1 MTKIKIFG
9 IGILAVVLAV
19 IITLLVVKFKTQ
31 EFNPVG
37 APGNMLAENYDP
49 YLKYNGGFNTELG
62 ITNSGGFTQSGSAT
76 LSGAT
81 TLSGAN
87 TLSGT
92 TTMTKSPDGFVA
104 YMGFTM
110 ATGTAKAVYTN
121 PSSDLVCDGR
131 SGYFQGVGTTF
142 APSLV
147 VAFGT
152 STSATGYSTNLL
164 ASTTLATTTNQFFA
178 ETFVTPFRL
187 KSGESIVGAL
197 SDITNS
203 EASSTNYSNW
213 SMQYGVHCWVMG
225 S

>member
-1 MTKIKIFG
+1 M
-9 IGILAVVLAV
+9 AV

-76 LSGAT
+76 LSGA
-81 TLSGAN
+81 N

-92 TTMTKSPDGFVA
+92 TTMAKSPDGFVA
-104 YMGFTM
+104 YMGFTV

-121 PSSDLVCDGR
+121 PSSDLVCSR
-131 SGYFQGVGTTF
+131 NGYFQGIGSTF

-164 ASTTLATTTNQFFA
+164 ASTTLATTTNQFFQQTYA
-178 ETFVTPFRL
+178 SMFRL

-197 SDITNS
+197 SDISNS
-203 EASSTNYSNW
+203 EASSTYYSNW
-213 SMQYGVHCWVMG
+213 SMQYGVHCWIMG
-225 S
+225 L

>member
-19 IITLLVVKFKTQ
+19 VITWFVVKPK
-31 EFNPVG
+31 NVVPVG
-37 APGNMLAENYDP
+37 TPGNMLAEQYDP
-49 YLKYNGGFNTELG
+49 YIQYNGGFNTALG
-62 ITNSGGFTQSGSAT
+62 ITNSGELTQ
-76 LSGAT
+76 SGAT
-81 TLSGAN
+81 TFSSTN
-87 TLSGT
+87 TLTGT
-92 TTMTKSPDGFVA
+92 TTITKSPDGFTA
-104 YMGFTM
+104 YMGFTV

-121 PSSDLVCDGR
+121 PSNDMVCDGR
-131 SGYFQGVGTTF
+131 SGFFQGIGTTF

-178 ETFVTPFRL
+178 ETFATPFRL

-197 SDITNS
+197 SDITNT
-203 EASSTNYSNW
+203 EASSTYYSNW
-213 SMQYGVHCWVMG
+213 TMQYGVHCWTMG

>member
-1 MTKIKIFG
+1 MTKLKILGIVIAGIVISVFISAG
-9 IGILAVVLAV
+9 IGNKEIPPSDNLQGVYNQVVQYFNQGLKAGTSNQLVISNTGAITTSGNLAV
-19 IITLLVVKFKTQ
+19 T
-31 EFNPVG
+31 
-37 APGNMLAENYDP
+37 
-49 YLKYNGGFNTELG
+49 
-62 ITNSGGFTQSGSAT
+62 
-76 LSGAT
+76 
-81 TLSGAN
+81 
-87 TLSGT
+87 GT
-92 TTMTKSPDGFVA
+92 TTITKSPDGFVA

-131 SGYFQGVGTTF
+131 SAYFQGIGTTF

-213 SMQYGVHCWVMG
+213 SMQYGVQCWVMG

>member
-1 MTKIKIFG
+1 MIDYLKKNHLSILI
-9 IGILAVVLAV
+9 IGFLAVSSLFGQSVEETVKAV
-19 IITLLVVKFKTQ
+19 IERNLGAINRSATTISNPHTFQEGITLSV
-31 EFNPVG
+31 PPAG
-37 APGNMLAENYDP
+37 
-49 YLKYNGGFNTELG
+49 
-62 ITNSGGFTQSGSAT
+62 GSALTVTGAST
-76 LSGAT
+76 LT
-81 TLSGAN
+81 
-87 TLSGT
+87 GT
-92 TTMTKSPDGFVA
+92 TTITKSPDGFTA
-104 YMGFTM
+104 YMSFTV

-121 PSSDLVCDGR
+121 PSNDMVCDGR
-131 SGYFQGVGTTF
+131 SAYFQGIGTTF

-213 SMQYGVHCWVMG
+213 SMQYGVQCWVMG

>member
-1 MTKIKIFG
+1 MI
-9 IGILAVVLAV
+9 
-19 IITLLVVKFKTQ
+19 
-31 EFNPVG
+31 
-37 APGNMLAENYDP
+37 D
-49 YLKYNGGFNTELG
+49 YLKKNHLSILIIGFLALSTLFGSKTVIEGIVRTAIERNLG
-62 ITNSGGFTQSGSAT
+62 AINRE
-76 LSGAT
+76 AT
-81 TLSGAN
+81 TISNPHTFQQGVTINSNAN
-87 TLSGT
+87 GTGNALTVIGT
-92 TTMTKSPDGFVA
+92 TTIAKSPDGFVA

-213 SMQYGVHCWVMG
+213 SMQYGVQCWVMG

>member
-62 ITNSGGFTQSGSAT
+62 ITNSGTLTQSGAAT
-76 LSGAT
+76 LSS
-81 TLSGAN
+81 TLAV
-87 TLSGT
+87 TGT
-92 TTMTKSPDGFVA
+92 TTITKSPDGFVA

-131 SGYFQGVGTTF
+131 SAYLQAIGTTF

-203 EASSTNYSNW
+203 EASSTYYSNW
-213 SMQYGVHCWVMG
+213 SMEYGVHCWVAG